1 MNLLPF
7 SRIYQDLR
15 PPHASAEPCLHLELS
30 PLQSWAQGQ
39 CPGTQRTS
47 FWTLGQLFLEDSSVG
62 HITLFPS
69 FFLSYSCLLLQKV
82 VIFIL
87 NVEFSKYFL
96 QLAHL
101 ISLSSVWK
109 VIQELLYPFPRW
121 ENRGI
126 NVCINPL

>member
-101 ISLSSVWK
+101 ISP
-109 VIQELLYPFPRW
+109 ELCVEGHTGIAIPISQVGKPRHQ
-121 ENRGI
+121 
-126 NVCINPL
+126 CLH